1 MKPAGPTTCIL
12 YLLERRT
19 FMRLVSGGLLAAPIA
34 AEAQQPA
41 GKVYRVGF
49 LGTATPSLMS
59 VWLTAFREGLR
70 ERGYVEGKNIAMEY
84 RWGEGKPERFPGLAA
99 ELVKLKVDLILT
111 SGPQAVRAVQ
121 HATTTIP
128 IVMAIIEDPVERG
141 FVTSLARPG
150 GNITGLSFQ
159 DSELVTRRLQLLKE
173 VLPDVIRVGVLW
185 NPTGDDRT
193 ALKAVVVAATSLGLS
208 LQILDVRTA
217 EDLVRAFETAKQ
229 KHAQALVQLASPLFA
244 AHRKTMLDLSAKSRL
259 PTTCQER
266 TFVIDGCLMAYGPSF
281 PEMFRRAAYYV
292 DRILKGAKPGDL
304 PVEQTTTFELVIN
317 LKTAKALGLTIP
329 QSLLSRA
336 DEIIQ

>member
-1 MKPAGPTTCIL
+1 MD
-12 YLLERRT
+12 RRT
-19 FMRLVSGGLLAAPIA
+19 FITGVGSGLLASPLA
-34 AEAQQPA
+34 AEAQPA
-41 GKVYRVGF
+41 EKVYRVGF

-59 VWLTAFREGLR
+59 AWLTAFREGLR

-111 SGPQAVRAVQ
+111 SGSQAVRAVQ
-121 HATTTIP
+121 HATSTIP
-128 IVMAIIEDPVERG
+128 IVMAVIENPVERG

-173 VLPDVIRVGVLW
+173 VLPDVNRVGVLW
-185 NPTGDDRT
+185 NSTDDDRS
-193 ALKAVVVAATSLGLS
+193 ALKAIVGAATSLGLS
-208 LQILDVRTA
+208 LQILDVRAA
-217 EDLVRAFETAKQ
+217 EDLIRAFEAAKQ
-229 KHAQALVQLASPLFA
+229 QHAQALVQLASPFFA

-266 TFVIDGCLMAYGPSF
+266 TFVVDGCLMAYGPSF

-292 DRILKGAKPGDL
+292 DRIFKGAKPGDL
-304 PVEQTTTFELVIN
+304 PIEQTSTFELVIN

-329 QSLLSRA
+329 QSLLQRA
-336 DEIIQ
+336 DQVIE

>member
-1 MKPAGPTTCIL
+1 VD
-12 YLLERRT
+12 RRT
-19 FMRLVSGGLLAAPIA
+19 FITGVGSGLLASPLA
-34 AEAQQPA
+34 AEAQPA
-41 GKVYRVGF
+41 EKVYRVGF

-59 VWLTAFREGLR
+59 AWLTAFREGLR

-111 SGPQAVRAVQ
+111 SGSQAVRAVQ
-121 HATTTIP
+121 HVTTTIP
-128 IVMAIIEDPVERG
+128 IVMAVIENPVERG

-173 VLPDVIRVGVLW
+173 VLPGVIRVGVLW
-185 NPTGDDRT
+185 NSTDDDRT
-193 ALKAVVVAATSLGLS
+193 TLKAVEAAATSLGLS
-208 LQILDVRTA
+208 LQILDVRVA
-217 EDLVRAFETAKQ
+217 EDLVLAFEAAKQ

-266 TFVIDGCLMAYGPSF
+266 TFVVDGCLMAYGPSF

-329 QSLLSRA
+329 QSLLLRA